1 MLLCYPRVEDL
12 HCEALVTVAQNAH
25 SLIVCAYFPTA
36 SLMIFCSI
44 HVLMLCILVLAAVVT
59 PKSI

>member
-12 HCEALVTVAQNAH
+12 HCETLVTVAH

-36 SLMIFCSI
+36 LLMIFYSI
-44 HVLMLCILVLAAVVT
+44 HVLILCLLDVAAVVT
-59 PKSI
+59 PKNI